1 MKKIQ
6 TKQSEIDYPCR
17 LNQED
22 KDWLFTKPF
31 GNKNL
36 DEPIRIFQD
45 FSTILFLIHRH
56 QLDAEK
62 IIELGCGPGW
72 LAIFLAKF
80 DFRLTAY
87 DISPEMIKI
96 SKMRNQQE
104 GVGVN
109 FKLLD
114 IEDASD
120 PTEFN
125 QNDVVII
132 YDTLHHCRSD
142 EAVLRNAVKYIKNNG
157 ILILAEPN
165 IIHQNS
171 PCALRAIKRYGV
183 TERGLKFSKLKNILK
198 KNGLKKIWRYHA
210 SGKNALPYHE
220 GFFDTIKM
228 IIYPFWERFFLGR
241 KYHRIWIVAQK

>member
-1 MKKIQ
+1 MRTRQ
-6 TKQSEIDYPCR
+6 TKKNEINYPNALSR
-17 LNQED
+17 QD
-22 KDWLFTKPF
+22 KDWLYHKPF
-31 GNKNL
+31 RNKSL

-45 FSTILFLIHRH
+45 FSTILFLIHKH
-56 QLDAEK
+56 QPKTKK

-80 DFRLTAY
+80 DFHLTAY

-96 SKMRNQQE
+96 SKLRSQQE

-114 IEDASD
+114 IEEASD

-125 QNDVVII
+125 QNEVVII
-132 YDTLHHCRSD
+132 YDTLHHCQSD
-142 EAVLRNAVKYIKNNG
+142 EAVLGKAVKYLKNNG

-171 PCALRAIKRYGV
+171 FCALEAVKKYGV
-183 TERGLKFSKLKNILK
+183 TERGLKFNYLKKILKNADF
-198 KNGLKKIWRYHA
+198 KKIWRYHA
-210 SGKNALPYHE
+210 SGKNALPYNE
-220 GFFDTIKM
+220 GFFDTMKM
-228 IIYPFWERFFLGR
+228 IVFPFWDRFFLGR
-241 KYHRIWIVAQK
+241 KYRRIWIVAQK